1 MKKLKKIPKFR
12 SESAEKKFWQKNDT
26 SGFVDCDSARK
37 VSFPNLKPAVR
48 SISLRLPESMLN
60 DLKVIA
66 NKKDIPYQSLMK
78 IFIYEKIKEEYLRS
92 LIAEFMFFHLQPNA
106 KRYFKNSK
114 AVL

>member
-12 SESAEKKFWQKNDT
+12 SESEERIFWQKNDT
-26 SGFVDCDSARK
+26 SGFIDWKKAEK
-37 VSFPNLKPAVR
+37 ISFPNLKPSVR

-78 IFIYEKIKEEYLRS
+78 IFISEKIKEEYS
-92 LIAEFMFFHLQPNA
+92 H
-106 KRYFKNSK
+106 
-114 AVL
+114 

>member
-12 SESAEKKFWQKNDT
+12 SESEERIFWQKNDT
-26 SGFVDCDSARK
+26 SDFIDWKKAERI
-37 VSFPNLKPAVR
+37 SFPNLKPSVR

-78 IFIYEKIKEEYLRS
+78 IFISEKIKEEYS
-92 LIAEFMFFHLQPNA
+92 H
-106 KRYFKNSK
+106 
-114 AVL
+114 

>member
-12 SESAEKKFWQKNDT
+12 SESEERIFWQKNDT
-26 SGFVDCDSARK
+26 SDFIDWKKAERI
-37 VSFPNLKPAVR
+37 SFPNLKPSVR

-78 IFIYEKIKEEYLRS
+78 IFISEKIKEE
-92 LIAEFMFFHLQPNA
+92 
-106 KRYFKNSK
+106 NSH
-114 AVL
+114 

>member
-12 SESAEKKFWQKNDT
+12 SESEERIFWQKNDT
-26 SGFVDCDSARK
+26 SDFIDWKKAEK
-37 VSFPNLKPAVR
+37 ISFPNLKPSVR

-78 IFIYEKIKEEYLRS
+78 IFISEKIKEEYS
-92 LIAEFMFFHLQPNA
+92 H
-106 KRYFKNSK
+106 
-114 AVL
+114 

>member
-12 SESAEKKFWQKNDT
+12 SETEERNFWQKNDT
-26 SGFVDCDSARK
+26 SDFIDWKKAERI
-37 VSFPNLKPAVR
+37 SFPNLKPSVR

-78 IFIYEKIKEEYLRS
+78 IFISEKIKEEYS
-92 LIAEFMFFHLQPNA
+92 H
-106 KRYFKNSK
+106 
-114 AVL
+114 

>member
-12 SESAEKKFWQKNDT
+12 SESEEKIFWQKNDT
-26 SGFVDCDSARK
+26 SDFIDWKKAEK
-37 VSFPNLKPAVR
+37 ISFPNLKPSVR

-78 IFIYEKIKEEYLRS
+78 IFISEKIKEEYS
-92 LIAEFMFFHLQPNA
+92 H
-106 KRYFKNSK
+106 
-114 AVL
+114 

>member
-12 SESAEKKFWQKNDT
+12 SESEERIFWQKNDT
-26 SGFVDCDSARK
+26 SDFIDWKKAEK
-37 VSFPNLKPAVR
+37 ISFPNLKPSVR

-78 IFIYEKIKEEYLRS
+78 IFISEKIKEE
-92 LIAEFMFFHLQPNA
+92 
-106 KRYFKNSK
+106 NSH
-114 AVL
+114 